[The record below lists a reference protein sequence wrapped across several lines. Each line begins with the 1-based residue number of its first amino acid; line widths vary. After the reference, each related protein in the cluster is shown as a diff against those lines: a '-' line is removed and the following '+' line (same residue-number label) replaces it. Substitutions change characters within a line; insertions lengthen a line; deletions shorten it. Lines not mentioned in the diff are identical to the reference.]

1 MDAFGKPPVSP
12 CIYVTTKVFEMIAN
26 CLTIRGTSLAGSRPQ
41 TQQGASLIMVMLIL
55 IVVSVLGV
63 GSAQISLMSERGAR
77 NERDLQ
83 VAWQSAEAALNDA
96 EIEMFPNGG
105 GIRKDEFAKAT
116 SFAAGCGTAGNS
128 VGLCALNLTGKPAWL
143 TANLEAAGTNT
154 VKFGDFTTRTFQA
167 GGAGI
172 QPAQA
177 PRYVVEIIPDPA
189 SPNKANPS
197 SVYRVTAIG
206 FGPRTDIQ
214 VVLQMMY
221 RI

>member
-1 MDAFGKPPVSP
+1 
-12 CIYVTTKVFEMIAN
+12 MIAN
-26 CLTIRGTSLAGSRPQ
+26 PSMLNKTSLGSPSRQ
-41 TQQGASLIMVMLIL
+41 AQRGASLIMVMLIL

-96 EIEMFPNGG
+96 EIEMFPNGAG
-105 GIRKDEFAKAT
+105 TRKAEFSNGT
-116 SFAAGCGTAGNS
+116 SFVQNCGSAGNS
-128 VGLCALNLTGKPAWL
+128 AGLCALNLSGKPAWL
-143 TANLEAAGTNT
+143 TVDLEAAGTNT
-154 VKFGDFTTRTFQA
+154 VKFGDFTGRTFAA
-167 GGAGI
+167 GLVGI

-177 PRYVVEIIPDPA
+177 PRYVVELIPDPGA
-189 SPNKANPS
+189 ADMSDPS
-197 SVYRVTAIG
+197 AVLYRVTAIG

>member
-1 MDAFGKPPVSP
+1 
-12 CIYVTTKVFEMIAN
+12 MIAN
-26 CLTIRGTSLAGSRPQ
+26 LSTVSTTSLQRSS
-41 TQQGASLIMVMLIL
+41 QQMQRGASLIMVMLIL

-96 EIEMFPNGG
+96 EIEMFPNGAG
-105 GIRKDEFAKAT
+105 TRKAEFSNGT
-116 SFAAGCGTAGNS
+116 SFIQNCGSAGNS
-128 VGLCALNLTGKPAWL
+128 AGLCALNLSGKPAWL
-143 TANLEAAGTNT
+143 TVDLEAAGTNT
-154 VKFGDFTTRTFQA
+154 VKFGDFTGRTFAA
-167 GGAGI
+167 GLIGI

-177 PRYVVEIIPDPA
+177 PRYVVELIPDPGA
-189 SPNKANPS
+189 ADKSDPS
-197 SVYRVTAIG
+197 AVLYRVTAIG

>member
-1 MDAFGKPPVSP
+1 
-12 CIYVTTKVFEMIAN
+12 MIAN
-26 CLTIRGTSLAGSRPQ
+26 LSLTNKTNLFRLSRKA
-41 TQQGASLIMVMLIL
+41 QQGASLIMVMLIL

-77 NERDLQ
+77 NERDMQ

-96 EIEMFPNGG
+96 EIEMFPNGAG
-105 GIRKDEFAKAT
+105 LRKTAFSDAA
-116 SFAAGCGTAGNS
+116 SFVQDCGRAGNS
-128 VGLCALNLTGKPAWL
+128 VGLCAMNLTGKPAWL

-154 VKFGDFTTRTFQA
+154 AGFGDFTGRSFKA
-167 GGAGI
+167 GLNGI
-172 QPAQA
+172 QPVKA
-177 PRYVVEIIPDPA
+177 PRYVIEQIPDPA
-189 SPNKANPS
+189 ATDLADPS
-197 SVYRVTAIG
+197 AVVYRVTAIG

>member
-1 MDAFGKPPVSP
+1 
-12 CIYVTTKVFEMIAN
+12 MIAN
-26 CLTIRGTSLAGSRPQ
+26 SSWVNRTGQARPARQ
-41 TQQGASLIMVMLIL
+41 AQQGASLIMVMLIL

-63 GSAQISLMSERGAR
+63 GSAQMSLMSERGAR

-96 EIEMFPNGG
+96 EIEMFPNGVG
-105 GIRKDEFAKAT
+105 TRKSEFANGT
-116 SFAAGCGTAGNS
+116 SFVQDCGTAGNS
-128 VGLCALNLTGKPAWL
+128 VGLCALNLAGKPAWL
-143 TANLEAAGTNT
+143 TADLEAAGTNT
-154 VKFGDFTTRTFQA
+154 VEFGAFTGRTFAA
-167 GGAGI
+167 GGVGI

-177 PRYVVEIIPDPA
+177 PRYVVEIIPDPG
-189 SPNKANPS
+189 SPNKSAPS

>member
-1 MDAFGKPPVSP
+1 
-12 CIYVTTKVFEMIAN
+12 MIAN
-26 CLTIRGTSLAGSRPQ
+26 SSLFNNTRLRRSTRQAQR
-41 TQQGASLIMVMLIL
+41 GASLIMVMLIL

-96 EIEMFPNGG
+96 EIEMFPNGAG
-105 GIRKDEFAKAT
+105 TRKSHFSNAT
-116 SFAAGCGTAGNS
+116 SFVQDCGVAGNS

-143 TANLEAAGTNT
+143 TANLEGAGANTVRFGAFTGRTFAAG
-154 VKFGDFTTRTFQA
+154 GP
-167 GGAGI
+167 GI
-172 QPAQA
+172 QPEQA
-177 PRYVVEIIPDPA
+177 PRYVVEIIPDPGA
-189 SPNKANPS
+189 VDLSDPS
-197 SVYRVTAIG
+197 AVLYRVTAIG
-206 FGPRTDIQ
+206 FGSRTDIQ

>member
-1 MDAFGKPPVSP
+1 
-12 CIYVTTKVFEMIAN
+12 MIAN
-26 CLTIRGTSLAGSRPQ
+26 LSTVSTTSLRRSS
-41 TQQGASLIMVMLIL
+41 QQMQRGASLIMVMLIL

-96 EIEMFPNGG
+96 EIEMFPNGAG
-105 GIRKDEFAKAT
+105 TRRAEFANAT
-116 SFAAGCGTAGNS
+116 SFVQNCGTAGSS
-128 VGLCALNLTGKPAWL
+128 VGLCALTLVGKPAWL
-143 TANLEAAGTNT
+143 TADLEAAGINT
-154 VKFGDFTTRTFQA
+154 VRFGDFTGRIFAA
-167 GGAGI
+167 GLVGI

-177 PRYVVEIIPDPA
+177 PRYVVELIPDPGA
-189 SPNKANPS
+189 ADMSDPS
-197 SVYRVTAIG
+197 AVLYRVTAIG

>member
-1 MDAFGKPPVSP
+1 
-12 CIYVTTKVFEMIAN
+12 MIAN
-26 CLTIRGTSLAGSRPQ
+26 PSLVNKTSQRLPSLQA
-41 TQQGASLIMVMLIL
+41 QQGASLIMVMLIL
-55 IVVSVLGV
+55 IVVSVIGV

-96 EIEMFPNGG
+96 EIEMFPNGAG
-105 GIRKDEFAKAT
+105 TRKSEFANGT

-143 TANLEAAGTNT
+143 TAGLEDGGADT
-154 VKFGDFTTRTFQA
+154 VEFGDFTGRTFAA
-167 GGAGI
+167 GGVGI

-177 PRYVVEIIPDPA
+177 PRYVVEIIPDPG

-197 SVYRVTAIG
+197 FLYRVTSIG
-206 FGPRTDIQ
+206 FGPRADIQ